1 MSRSSLHF
9 VSLLTVEMED
19 IKSDLRSME
28 ELLVS
33 RIGLHQIT
41 DYVYNENT
49 ALLEREI
56 AGVDRL
62 QSLLSDLAPEEL
74 SRPVDELAV
83 HLEAR
88 LIEEIRRRQIPK
100 AVEHLVVRRL
110 RRVASFLES
119 DEPSYR

>member
-1 MSRSSLHF
+1 MSRTSRHF
-9 VSLLTVEMED
+9 VSLLKVEFED

-33 RIGLHQIT
+33 RIGLRQIT

-62 QSLLSDLAPEEL
+62 RSLLETLAPEEL
-74 SRPVDELAV
+74 ENPVEELAV
-83 HLEAR
+83 RLEAR
-88 LIEEIRRRQIPK
+88 MSEEIRRRQIPE
-100 AVEHLVVRRL
+100 AVRPLVIRRL
-110 RRVASFLES
+110 RKVAGFLEA
-119 DEPSYR
+119 EEMVER